1 MKKALLNLWKFL
13 DGKKTTI
20 FAVSYWLLHQTYIAS
35 HIEPELLSFLID
47 AVQYGGGIGLLHK
60 VHKGV
65 KSLNKGAKSLNIV

>member
-20 FAVSYWLLHQTYIAS
+20 FAVSYWLLH
-35 HIEPELLSFLID
+35 
-47 AVQYGGGIGLLHK
+47 K